1 MCCRYLH
8 FSVPYEQC
16 TLVNSVVEVN
26 EFHFELKF
34 FWDRTSSYEGI
45 GNCCAASIFYDQTW
59 MASYDS
65 KSHPGGS
72 ELLPNLP
79 RKYDSLWY
87 VFSFPWVK
95 ADTSIVKVSTYLR
108 KRRKL
113 SRWGHFKNRL
123 LNYTCRSMCPSSLNN
138 SNQTISLFFTFTK
151 SVSWNQPE
159 GRWFVTWNK
168 SCGLVLTL
176 GPSYKVTTSLLTTS
190 KEPG

>member
-1 MCCRYLH
+1 MQILTFLRAIRSMYTCKLLGWSQWISLCS
-8 FSVPYEQC
+8 F
-16 TLVNSVVEVN
+16 
-26 EFHFELKF
+26 KF

-45 GNCCAASIFYDQTW
+45 GNCCVASIFYDQTW
-59 MASYDS
+59 MASCDS

-87 VFSFPWVK
+87 VFSFPRVK

-108 KRRKL
+108 KRREL

-123 LNYTCRSMCPSSLNN
+123 LNYTCMCPSSLNN

-151 SVSWNQPE
+151 SISWNQPE
-159 GRWFVTWNK
+159 GRCFVTWNK
-168 SCGLVLTL
+168 SCGLVLAL
-176 GPSYKVTTSLLTTS
+176 GPSYN
-190 KEPG
+190 